1 MNALRLFS
9 GIAVV
14 VGCHA
19 SLLPAS
25 TLPLTHAG
33 HLPALTSYTPHALT
47 HHSQLPAV
55 APYSLGHHGAS
66 YASHALNHYA
76 PAVETTQHHS
86 QDEYGQYDF
95 GYSGGP
101 SARHETGDAYG
112 NVRGSYSYFDAYG
125 QVQKQSYVADAHG
138 FRVVGTNLP
147 TSGHHH
153 LGKRSADA
161 SFPASTGPLSVG
173 HHAVAHVAHAAHHVA
188 PVVHA
193 AHHVAPVAHIAHAA
207 HRVAPVVHSAHH
219 VAHAAPVAHHATH
232 YTTPGAHVSHVATH
246 PNHGYGYGHSHGAFS
261 YGFSAASPL
270 HGYGYNNHYAQVG
283 HY

>member
-33 HLPALTSYTPHALT
+33 HLPALTSYAPHALT
-47 HHSQLPAV
+47 HHAQLPA
-55 APYSLGHHGAS
+55 AAS
-66 YASHALNHYA
+66 YAVGYNAASYAPHALNQYAQVPAVASYA
-76 PAVETTQHHS
+76 PSVQTTQHHS

-101 SARHETGDAYG
+101 SSRHETGDAYG
-112 NVRGSYSYFDAYG
+112 NVRGSYSYVDAYG

-161 SFPASTGPLSVG
+161 SYPASTGPLAVV
-173 HHAVAHVAHAAHHVA
+173 HHAVA
-188 PVVHA
+188 P
-193 AHHVAPVAHIAHAA
+193 
-207 HRVAPVVHSAHH
+207 
-219 VAHAAPVAHHATH
+219 
-232 YTTPGAHVSHVATH
+232 
-246 PNHGYGYGHSHGAFS
+246 
-261 YGFSAASPL
+261 
-270 HGYGYNNHYAQVG
+270 
-283 HY
+283 